1 MNSWPLTITSS
12 GHKKATL
19 LVPRRSAFSAADVKR
34 SPSLRSGERG
44 S

>member
-34 SPSLRSGERG
+34 WVTKNKQQR
-44 S
+44 